1 MVLGAGLYQVPLITT
16 AQKQGI
22 YTIAVSPDGDYPGLK
37 VADKTYLYD
46 VRDEESILR
55 AAQEEKIDGIV
66 TDQTD
71 IAVRTVA
78 YVANNMGLPGIDYE
92 CAKRFTDKYLMRE
105 RCEELGL
112 PTIKHRIV
120 SSEAEAEA
128 FLKETGTD
136 AIIKPVDNQGSRGIY
151 KIESVQ
157 DIKDHFEQAKGFSK
171 SGQVIIEQFINGKEF
186 EVDDIV
192 FNGDLKT
199 LMYCDIDLFDIPN
212 VFASKTRI
220 YPSAEPDEVVNR
232 LLDIDRRTIQG
243 LGLTQGLTHSEY
255 KMAEDGTVYLLEAA
269 CRGGGAYVSS
279 HITPLQTGLQTADL
293 LIDMAMGKMKS
304 LPEFETS
311 KCVCATLCFYLPV
324 GEVVSLEGVDEVRSM
339 PFVYKE
345 HLSNIKLGMK
355 TRQFSDKTAR
365 YVTVVFADT
374 HEELLHDIDVIRD
387 TLRVK
392 IKTENG
398 IEGPIWG

>member
-55 AAQEEKIDGIV
+55 AAQEENIDGIV

-128 FLKETGTD
+128 FLNETGTD
-136 AIIKPVDNQGSRGIY
+136 AIIKPVDNHHQ
-151 KIESVQ
+151 
-157 DIKDHFEQAKGFSK
+157 
-171 SGQVIIEQFINGKEF
+171 
-186 EVDDIV
+186 
-192 FNGDLKT
+192 
-199 LMYCDIDLFDIPN
+199 
-212 VFASKTRI
+212 
-220 YPSAEPDEVVNR
+220 
-232 LLDIDRRTIQG
+232 
-243 LGLTQGLTHSEY
+243 
-255 KMAEDGTVYLLEAA
+255 A
-269 CRGGGAYVSS
+269 CR
-279 HITPLQTGLQTADL
+279 
-293 LIDMAMGKMKS
+293 
-304 LPEFETS
+304 
-311 KCVCATLCFYLPV
+311 
-324 GEVVSLEGVDEVRSM
+324 
-339 PFVYKE
+339 
-345 HLSNIKLGMK
+345 
-355 TRQFSDKTAR
+355 
-365 YVTVVFADT
+365 
-374 HEELLHDIDVIRD
+374 
-387 TLRVK
+387 
-392 IKTENG
+392 
-398 IEGPIWG
+398 

>member
-78 YVANNMGLPGIDYE
+78 YVANNMGLPGIGYE

-128 FLKETGTD
+128 FLAETGMD

-151 KIESVQ
+151 KIETAK
-157 DIKDHFEQAKGFSK
+157 DIRDHFEQSRGFSK
-171 SGQVIIEQFINGKEF
+171 SGKVIIEQFINGKEF

-192 FNGDLKT
+192 FNGELKT

-220 YPSAEPDEVVNR
+220 YPSAEPADVVNR
-232 LLDIDRRTIQG
+232 LLDIDRRTIHG

-324 GEVVSLEGVDEVRSM
+324 GEVVSVEGVEEVRSL

-345 HLSNIKLGMK
+345 HLSSIKPGMK

-365 YVTVVFADT
+365 YVTVVYADT
-374 HEELLHDIDVIRD
+374 HEELLRDIDVIRD
-387 TLRVK
+387 RLRVK

>member
-1 MVLGAGLYQVPLITT
+1 MVLGAGLYQVPLIKT

-55 AAQEEKIDGIV
+55 AAKEENIDGIV

-120 SSEAEAEA
+120 SSEAEACA
-128 FLKETGTD
+128 FLDETGTD

-151 KIESVQ
+151 KIGSR
-157 DIKDHFEQAKGFSK
+157 DDLAAYFDKAMAFSK
-171 SGQVIIEQFINGKEF
+171 SGRVIIEQFINGKEF

-192 FNGDLKT
+192 FNGELKT

-220 YPSAEPDEVVNR
+220 YPSVEPDEVVNR

-255 KMAEDGTVYLLEAA
+255 KMAQDGTVYLLEAA

-293 LIDMAMGKMKS
+293 LIDMAMGTMKS

-311 KCVCATLCFYLPV
+311 KCHCATLCFYLPV
-324 GEVVSLEGVDEVRSM
+324 GEVVSLEGIEEVRSM

-345 HLSNIKLGMK
+345 HLGSIKQGMK
-355 TRQFSDKTAR
+355 TTQFSDKTAR
-365 YVTVVFADT
+365 YVTVVYDDT
-374 HEELLHDIDVIRD
+374 HEALLRDIDEIRD
-387 TLRVK
+387 KLRIKV
-392 IKTENG
+392 KTEHG